1 MPVALAVVA
10 NPFRFNSSTSGAAV
24 LDPFQLLNL
33 PRGFDLDDC
42 VLRGALIKASLQWH
56 PDRFALA
63 AEAEREKAE
72 EHMADLNQA
81 FVMLSH
87 PLQRAET
94 LLALSG
100 FALGDGTD
108 QTSSPSFL
116 MEMMELKEEAEAAQK
131 SEDPERIAQMRKR
144 IQEDIDQ
151 RVEQLKDSFRAWQEA
166 DYCPG
171 TLTPLRALLTE
182 AVYLQRTLDGLQV
195 TTLIQP

>member
-1 MPVALAVVA
+1 M
-10 NPFRFNSSTSGAAV
+10 

-56 PDRFALA
+56 PDRFALESA
-63 AEAEREKAE
+63 GEREKAE
-72 EHMADLNQA
+72 DHMADLNEA

-94 LLALSG
+94 LLALAG

-108 QTSSPSFL
+108 QTSSPMFL
-116 MEMMELKEEAEAAQK
+116 MEMMELKEEADAVQK
-131 SEDPERIAQMRKR
+131 SEDIDRIGQMRAR
-144 IQEDIDQ
+144 IQADIDQ
-151 RVEQLKDSFRAWQEA
+151 RVEQLKESFRAWKEA

-195 TTLIQP
+195 TNMFQS

>member
-1 MPVALAVVA
+1 M
-10 NPFRFNSSTSGAAV
+10 

-33 PRGFDLDDC
+33 PRGFELDDC
-42 VLRGALIKASLQWH
+42 VLRGALIKASLLWH
-56 PDRFALA
+56 PDRFALGSK
-63 AEAEREKAE
+63 EEREKAE
-72 EHMADLNQA
+72 DHMADLNHA
-81 FVMLSH
+81 FTMLSH

-100 FALGDGTD
+100 FALGEGTD
-108 QTSSPSFL
+108 QTSSPTFL
-116 MEMMELKEEAEAAQK
+116 MEMMELKEDADDVLK
-131 SEDPERIAQMRKR
+131 SEDADRIGQMRRR

-151 RVEQLKDSFRAWQEA
+151 RVEQLKNSFRAWKAA

-195 TTLIQP
+195 TTLFQS

>member
-1 MPVALAVVA
+1 M
-10 NPFRFNSSTSGAAV
+10 

-63 AEAEREKAE
+63 SEEELEKAE
-72 EHMADLNQA
+72 DHMADLNEA
-81 FVMLSH
+81 FAKLSH
-87 PLQRAET
+87 PLKRAET

-108 QTSSPSFL
+108 QTSSPAFL
-116 MEMMELKEEAEAAQK
+116 MEMMELKEEAEAVLK
-131 SEDPERIAQMRKR
+131 SDNVNRIGQMRRR

-151 RVEQLKDSFRAWQEA
+151 RVERLKASFRAWKDA

-182 AVYLQRTLDGLQV
+182 AVYLQRTLDGLRV
-195 TTLIQP
+195 TPLFQS

>member
-1 MPVALAVVA
+1 M
-10 NPFRFNSSTSGAAV
+10 

-56 PDRFALA
+56 PDRFALGT
-63 AEAEREKAE
+63 EEQRDKAE
-72 EHMADLNQA
+72 DHMADLNEA
-81 FVMLSH
+81 FAMLSS

-100 FALGDGTD
+100 FALNEGTD
-108 QTSSPSFL
+108 QTSSAAFL
-116 MEMMELKEEAEAAQK
+116 MRMMELKEEADDALK
-131 SEDPERIAQMRKR
+131 SDDVVRIGEMRRR
-144 IQEDIDQ
+144 IQEDIAH
-151 RVEQLKDSFRAWQEA
+151 RVEQLRDSFRAWKAA

-182 AVYLQRTLDGLQV
+182 AVYLQRTLDGLQI
-195 TTLIQP
+195 TTMFQS